1 MSQENVEIV
10 QELFEAFKR
19 HDRAD
24 VVARLDPG
32 IEWYDN
38 PRGGFTDLRPVYLGH
53 EGVNQFMT
61 QVEEVWEEAWPEP
74 EEFIDA
80 GDGRVICAYKLHA
93 RVRDSDVPVVSQTMY
108 DVYTVQGA
116 NIVER
121 RLYGTRQ
128 KALEAVGLRE

>member
-38 PRGGFTDLRPVYLGH
+38 PRGGFADLRPVYLGH

-121 RLYGTRQ
+121 RLYGTRR
-128 KALEAVGLRE
+128 KALEAVGLPE